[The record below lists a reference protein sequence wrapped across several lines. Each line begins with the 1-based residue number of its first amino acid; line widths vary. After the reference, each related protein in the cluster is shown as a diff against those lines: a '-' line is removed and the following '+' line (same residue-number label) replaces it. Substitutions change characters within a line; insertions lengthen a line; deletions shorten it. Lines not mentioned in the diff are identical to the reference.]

1 MAYSNEQ
8 KLQFVARRA
17 QGLSFDKIAQELGIA
32 KNTLLQWQGELFDQ
46 IKEQEFYEVQEI
58 TEQYRITRR
67 DRFEANARLLGA
79 VRDELIRRAD
89 AEILVEL
96 PTDKLVQLALLLEK
110 RVTQDTGREL
120 VSVRV
125 ADDWSAM
132 LGHKYIDAD

>member
-110 RVTQDTGREL
+110 RITQDTGREL